1 MYLNFYN
8 IQKEPFSL
16 SPDPD
21 FLYLSEVHREG
32 LANLRY
38 GLIQKKGFIVITGEV
53 GTGKTTLINAL
64 LSEIPQEVKTA
75 FISNPKLKTEEFFF
89 LLSRAFKLGNG
100 DNKAK
105 FLINFTEFLE
115 RLDKNGEN
123 VVLIIDEAHC
133 LPEELLEEIRLLS
146 NLETPHSKLL
156 NIILVGQPEF
166 EKTLDHPRFRALK
179 QRITLRYRLKPLSKE
194 ETREYIKVRLSRAN
208 AHDTGIFSDKAM
220 AVIFKYSGGI
230 PRIINLLADRAMLTG
245 FVKEARTIDD
255 KIIKECA
262 QELGIDKGNNKYQQD
277 HHEKGKTIVKSL
289 SNRFVLKLGIIFLI
303 SFAILV
309 AAWYFSLSDSERQ
322 NLFVSLTNMIS
333 SGTLWGK

>member
-1 MYLNFYN
+1 MYLRFYN
-8 IQKEPFSL
+8 LKEEPFSL

-133 LPEELLEEIRLLS
+133 LPEKLLEEIRLLS

-166 EKTLDHPRFRALK
+166 EKTLDHPGFRALK

-194 ETREYIKVRLSRAN
+194 ETREYIKVRLSRAGSK
-208 AHDTGIFSDKAM
+208 DVGVFSEGAIS
-220 AVIFKYSGGI
+220 AIYRYSKGV
-230 PRIINLLADRAMLTG
+230 PRVINLLADRAMLTG
-245 FVKEARTIDD
+245 FVKETKVIDD
-255 KIIKECA
+255 KIIRECA
-262 QELGIDKGNNKYQQD
+262 AEIGFGNAELNRV
-277 HHEKGKTIVKSL
+277 EKDRLKKNDRETKTGRHLLRAGLAFLILGAILAIFWFVSL
-289 SNRFVLKLGIIFLI
+289 SN
-303 SFAILV
+303 A
-309 AAWYFSLSDSERQ
+309 ERQ
-322 NLFVSLTNMIS
+322 KLITDLTILF
-333 SGTLWGK
+333 SGELWEK

>member
-1 MYLNFYN
+1 MYLRFYN
-8 IQKEPFSL
+8 LKEEPFSL

-21 FLYLSEVHREG
+21 FLYLGEVHREG

-166 EKTLDHPRFRALK
+166 ENTLDHPGFRALK
-179 QRITLRYRLKPLSKE
+179 QRITLRYRLKPLNKE
-194 ETREYIKVRLSRAN
+194 ETREYIKVRLSRAGSK
-208 AHDTGIFSDKAM
+208 DVGVFSEGAIS
-220 AVIFKYSGGI
+220 AIYRYSKGV
-230 PRIINLLADRAMLTG
+230 PRVINLLADRAMLTG
-245 FVKEARTIDD
+245 FVKETKIIDD
-255 KIIKECA
+255 KIIRECA
-262 QELGIDKGNNKYQQD
+262 AEIGFGNAEVNRVEKDRLKKNDRETKTGHHLLRAGLAFLILGAILA
-277 HHEKGKTIVKSL
+277 IFWFVSL
-289 SNRFVLKLGIIFLI
+289 SN
-303 SFAILV
+303 A
-309 AAWYFSLSDSERQ
+309 ERQ
-322 NLFVSLTNMIS
+322 KLITDLTILF
-333 SGTLWGK
+333 SGELWEK